1 MENRFISLKDACDY
15 SKKSMSS
22 IRRLVIKLKENE
34 PERLK
39 YEKLK
44 NGSHKILVDS
54 EYLNEYYE
62 LTKKKEDTQTNNTNN
77 SIDTSNNKNIIE
89 VYENVIKMLNNDL
102 EVKNKQI
109 ETLLENNRDTQREL
123 NTIINNMTNKL
134 SLETK
139 EVNEVR
145 RKWWERKK

>member
-1 MENRFISLKDACDY
+1 
-15 SKKSMSS
+15 MSS

-44 NGSHKILVDS
+44 NGGYKILVDS
-54 EYLNEYYE
+54 EYLNEHYE
-62 LTKKKEDTQTNNTNN
+62 LTPKKEGNQTNKTNN
-77 SIDTSNNKNIIE
+77 SIDTSNNKNIID

-134 SLETK
+134 SLENK
-139 EVNEVR
+139 ETNEVR